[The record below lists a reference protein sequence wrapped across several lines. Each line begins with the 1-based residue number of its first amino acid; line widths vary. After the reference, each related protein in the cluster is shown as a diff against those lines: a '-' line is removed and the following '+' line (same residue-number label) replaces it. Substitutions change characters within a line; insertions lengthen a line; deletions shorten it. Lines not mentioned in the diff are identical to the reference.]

1 MGHILVSAGQTCM
14 APNENIPIHTLLM
27 TNQQDSLH
35 GYFLDVV
42 FIFKIVD
49 FFHLIHVFIVYVY
62 VAKKTMRFFLA
73 PYKIDRADGSD

>member
-14 APNENIPIHTLLM
+14 APNENIPIHALLM
-27 TNQQDSLH
+27 TNQEDSLR

-42 FIFKIVD
+42 FIFKSVD

-62 VAKKTMRFFLA
+62 VAKKNNAIFL
-73 PYKIDRADGSD
+73 GTV